1 MPDVPE
7 ITQGQRYET
16 EWEDLRLVIE
26 RRSEHWQAFVY
37 DEEKCEILYAAERLT
52 AEAAKLRALDF
63 VLTHRYGPSHGLKP
77 EVVAEMLVW
86 KS

>member
-1 MPDVPE
+1 MMCN
-7 ITQGQRYET
+7 GQRYET
-16 EWEDLRLVIE
+16 EWENLRLVIE